1 MPFWTKKV
9 FLKILPKFLLMRTA
23 DFNFKMV
30 SASKLDRCAWNDD
43 RDGSFV
49 KERLMGKFLESGE
62 NDLELQ
68 ILLITRALEQKQ
80 AAKMSCRRGR
90 RSDNLKIN
98 KKLWLNNM
106 VEKTFHSVAEFKLFL
121 EKRNATKTLDI
132 MVDNIKKEVKERKV
146 V

>member
-1 MPFWTKKV
+1 
-9 FLKILPKFLLMRTA
+9 
-23 DFNFKMV
+23 
-30 SASKLDRCAWNDD
+30 
-43 RDGSFV
+43 
-49 KERLMGKFLESGE
+49 MGKFLESGE

-80 AAKMSCRRGR
+80 ASKMKCRRSR
-90 RSDNLKIN
+90 RSENLKIN

-106 VEKTFHSVAEFKLFL
+106 VEKTFHSMAEFKLFL

-146 V
+146 VWNFNGIFYLFISKAGKNQKTPEDPDFGTWYYLTFLYKEVPGNAANKFFKHF